1 MTHKTSG
8 WLSAFKDS
16 LRSIGGYRWEET
28 TSNLTN
34 VWEVPST
41 SGIWRCTRLID
52 SRSRCQEYVQY
63 IHLESSD
70 IIICTMSRI
79 VQIEYDKYIYIY
91 TCQLFL
97 TEFLSEWVKK
107 CILFGGPLL
116 PEPQGED
123 GKLRGVVPL
132 GILQVVDERMMNR

>member
-1 MTHKTSG
+1 
-8 WLSAFKDS
+8 
-16 LRSIGGYRWEET
+16 
-28 TSNLTN
+28 
-34 VWEVPST
+34 
-41 SGIWRCTRLID
+41 
-52 SRSRCQEYVQY
+52 
-63 IHLESSD
+63 
-70 IIICTMSRI
+70 MSRI

-91 TCQLFL
+91 
-97 TEFLSEWVKK
+97 LSIISHRIPFRVGKK